1 MTEVDTLQ
9 WGKDH
14 GWTWNKTPWADA
26 WEEAKH
32 YESAKSP
39 QSDSLIARYQ
49 DNAHWWWL
57 RSPGDGPDFAAYVD
71 NDGTVDLNGHLVDN
85 SSGGIRPALWLNL
98 ES

>member
-32 YESAKSP
+32 YEPAKSP

-49 DNAHWWWL
+49 ENAHWQWL
-57 RSPGDGPDFAAYVD
+57 RSLGDDPLDAAYVSA
-71 NDGTVDLNGHLVDN
+71 DGSVDF
-85 SSGGIRPALWLNL
+85 GGFHVGDGSVGVRPALWLNL